1 MNVVLPNKFIL
12 LIDKDGDAVDVMSAN
27 SSVDHVFT
35 HLRIFDNEFKI
46 FAMETSGYFSK
57 PAIEVLQF
65 LARRKANKAPDEPG
79 LYSKSLRYLYQRVA
93 VANQRGNAG
102 ILRAYLARCF

>member
-35 HLRIFDNEFKI
+35 HLRIFDNEFKNDAPHSAWKYDGDDFNLVEDVCHVSTDKFRDARSI
-46 FAMETSGYFSK
+46 KLEIKKQKLKDLGYEE
-57 PAIEVLQF
+57 PTEEQ
-65 LARRKANKAPDEPG
+65 KA
-79 LYSKSLRYLYQRVA
+79 
-93 VANQRGNAG
+93 RGNFGA
-102 ILRAYLARCF
+102 I